1 MGMAIS
7 SSLDPSVQTTE
18 ARWTDGADLA
28 SVAVLQERYLRDVYR
43 YVLRRVPRQD
53 EAEDITAEVFA
64 SAFAGLSRFRGEC
77 PPHLWL
83 LTIARR
89 KIIDTQRR
97 RAARRETLA
106 SELADEDSEGAEI
119 WHTLPAADQPEAVLT
134 RAEARRVLRGL
145 IAGLTA
151 EQQEALSLKYW
162 EGLSI
167 DEIAVVMGRSPGS
180 VTSLLH
186 RARASLFRRGRGYF
200 LGDDEDER
208 HD

>member
-1 MGMAIS
+1 MAIS
-7 SSLDPSVQTTE
+7 SSLDSSARTTE
-18 ARWTDGADLA
+18 APWMDGADL
-28 SVAVLQERYLRDVYR
+28 STVAGLQERYLRDVYR
-43 YVLRRVPRQD
+43 YVLRRVSRQD

-64 SAFAGLSRFRGEC
+64 SAFAALSRFRGEC
-77 PPHLWL
+77 PAYLWL

-89 KIIDTQRR
+89 KIIDAERR
-97 RAARRETLA
+97 RAARREMLV
-106 SELADEDSEGAEI
+106 SELADEDAES
-119 WHTLPAADQPEAVLT
+119 WEALPAADQPEAALT
-134 RAEARRVLRGL
+134 QAEARRVLREL
-145 IAGLTA
+145 IAELTA
-151 EQQEALSLKYW
+151 EQQEAVSLKYW

-200 LGDDEDER
+200 LGNDEDAS

>member
-1 MGMAIS
+1 M
-7 SSLDPSVQTTE
+7 
-18 ARWTDGADLA
+18 DGADLA
-28 SVAVLQERYLRDVYR
+28 TIAVLQERYLREVFR
-43 YVLRRVPRQD
+43 YVLRRVPRQE

-64 SAFAGLSRFRGEC
+64 SAFAGLSRFRGQC
-77 PPHLWL
+77 PPYLWL

-89 KIIDTQRR
+89 KIIDAQRR

-106 SELADEDSEGAEI
+106 SELADEAPAADEI
-119 WHTLPAADQPEAVLT
+119 WHALPSPERPEAALT
-134 RAEARRVLRGL
+134 QAEARRVLRDL
-145 IAGLTA
+145 IGELNA

-167 DEIAVVMGRSPGS
+167 AEIAVVMGRSPGA

-186 RARASLFRRGRGYF
+186 RARATLFRRGRGYF
-200 LGDDEDER
+200 LGEDEEKS

>member
-1 MGMAIS
+1 MAIS
-7 SSLDPSVQTTE
+7 SSLDSSVQME
-18 ARWTDGADLA
+18 NSRAVDAADLA
-28 SVAVLQERYLRDVYR
+28 TVAVLQERYLREVFR

-64 SAFAGLSRFRGEC
+64 AAFAGLARFRGDC
-77 PPHLWL
+77 PPYLWL

-89 KIIDTQRR
+89 KIIDAQRR

-106 SELADEDSEGAEI
+106 SELADEESAAAEI
-119 WHTLPAADQPEAVLT
+119 WHALPSADQPEAALT
-134 RAEARRVLRGL
+134 QAEARRVLREL
-145 IAGLTA
+145 IGGLTP

-186 RARASLFRRGRGYF
+186 RARASLFRRGRSYF
-200 LGDDEDER
+200 LGDDEDTS

>member
-1 MGMAIS
+1 MAIR
-7 SSLDPSVQTTE
+7 SSLDSSVRTKEPHWVDST
-18 ARWTDGADLA
+18 DLA
-28 SVAVLQERYLRDVYR
+28 TVAVLQERYLREVYR
-43 YVLRRVPRQD
+43 YVLRRVPQPD

-64 SAFAGLSRFRGEC
+64 AAFAGLPRFRGEC
-77 PPHLWL
+77 PPYLWL

-89 KIIDTQRR
+89 KIIDTKRR

-106 SELADEDSEGAEI
+106 SELANEDSEGAET

-145 IAGLTA
+145 IAELTA

-200 LGDDEDER
+200 LGDDEDAS